1 MARTHEPGEAHFQSI
16 LPEAI
21 EWEPFPAFP
30 PEARLAAL
38 VGEPQKPG
46 PYVAA
51 APRSIT
57 SMKGESHE
65 GTDGYHIPR
74 PIG

>member
-30 PEARLAAL
+30 PEARLA
-38 VGEPQKPG
+38 GTCRR
-46 PYVAA
+46 
-51 APRSIT
+51 AP
-57 SMKGESHE
+57 KA
-65 GTDGYHIPR
+65 GTLCG
-74 PIG
+74 

>member
-30 PEARLAAL
+30 PEARLA
-38 VGEPQKPG
+38 GTCRR
-46 PYVAA
+46 
-51 APRSIT
+51 AP
-57 SMKGESHE
+57 KA
-65 GTDGYHIPR
+65 GTLCG
-74 PIG
+74 GGASLNNLN